1 MPDGAANHHSAQVIL
16 SHIHMLSFLTR
27 PLDATA
33 VKTFQA
39 SVVATHINGA
49 NAEDA
54 MNQPGRTDDAVMDV
68 QSAVS
73 P

>member
-1 MPDGAANHHSAQVIL
+1 MLDGAANHHSAQVIL
-16 SHIHMLSFLTR
+16 SHIYMLSFLTR
-27 PLDATA
+27 HLDGTA

-39 SVVATHINGA
+39 SVVATHINGE

-54 MNQPGRTDDAVMDV
+54 LNQPGRTDEAHMDIH
-68 QSAVS
+68 SAVS